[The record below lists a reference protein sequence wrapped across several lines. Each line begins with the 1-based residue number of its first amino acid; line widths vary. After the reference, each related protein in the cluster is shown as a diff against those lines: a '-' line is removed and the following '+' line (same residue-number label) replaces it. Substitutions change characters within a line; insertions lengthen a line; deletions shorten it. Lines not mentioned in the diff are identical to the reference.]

1 MGLEKDFFEE
11 LECVHKDGLIRG
23 KYIIYERNSEDKRF
37 SDMRLIQELFK
48 SIASKNSG
56 IIDFSESLN
65 TLKDT
70 PFFDWVHLDE
80 IGNKKIAEEMFSV
93 LEPLLKK

>member
-1 MGLEKDFFEE
+1 
-11 LECVHKDGLIRG
+11 
-23 KYIIYERNSEDKRF
+23 
-37 SDMRLIQELFK
+37 MRLIQELFK
-48 SIASKNSG
+48 SIASQNSG

-80 IGNKKIAEEMFSV
+80 IGNKKIAEEMFAV
-93 LEPLLKK
+93 LEPLLVAQGKEFLNQKLVKSSKKTI

>member
-1 MGLEKDFFEE
+1 
-11 LECVHKDGLIRG
+11 
-23 KYIIYERNSEDKRF
+23 
-37 SDMRLIQELFK
+37 MRLIQELFK
-48 SIASKNSG
+48 SIASQNSG

-65 TLKDT
+65 SLEDT

-80 IGNKKIAEEMFSV
+80 IGNKKIAEEMFAV